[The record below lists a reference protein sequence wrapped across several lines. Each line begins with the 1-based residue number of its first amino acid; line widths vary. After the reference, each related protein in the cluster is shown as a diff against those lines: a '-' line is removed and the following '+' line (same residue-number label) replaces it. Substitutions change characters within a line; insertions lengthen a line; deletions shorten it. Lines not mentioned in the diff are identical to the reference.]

1 MKAFQYKLDSIRVRS
16 LTGEGIASLGEGDEV
31 FVDTREFNQTV
42 LVPGRC
48 TGAPGFKAVGVKTM
62 YGSRGVHEKVYV
74 ADADGDEELPLIRT
88 AGHRA
93 TATVF
98 VPDMGEAELQERVKQ
113 ALRNEFG
120 AGVVELWNLRTSP
133 TRDLRWDVYFER
145 KDLVSAG
152 APVEDRS
159 ADREIGVPDA
169 RQLYW
174 RVVER
179 DCQARG
185 VRDGHHR
192 LFMGKEPKGW
202 SISFELH
209 QPDVSGAEIL

>member
-1 MKAFQYKLDSIRVRS
+1 MTALQYKLDTMKARA
-16 LTGEGIASLGEGDEV
+16 LTEEERAFLAKDDEV
-31 FVDTREFNQTV
+31 FVDTGEFNQTV
-42 LVPGRC
+42 LAPGWCDAAPR
-48 TGAPGFKAVGVKTM
+48 TGATAVKTI
-62 YGSRGVHEKVYV
+62 YGARGLYEKVYV
-74 ADADGDEELPLIRT
+74 PDENGEELPLIRT

-98 VPDMGEAELQERVKQ
+98 VPDMEEGELQERVKR

-120 AGVVELWNLRTSP
+120 AGLVELWNLRTSP

-145 KDLVSAG
+145 KELVSVG
-152 APVEDRS
+152 GPVDGR
-159 ADREIGVPDA
+159 G
-169 RQLYW
+169 QLHW

-209 QPDVSGAEIL
+209 HPDVSGAEIL